1 MIDKQINTVFK
12 VLLLQ
17 QVSLELLEDLDEGNI
32 FRENNYDVID
42 NFIKYLE
49 SNVEPLTSEI
59 NVQESDQYIYITK
72 NIRKVID
79 KIRIK

>member
-1 MIDKQINTVFK
+1 MNKQINNTFQ
-12 VLLLQ
+12 VLCLM
-17 QVSLELLEDLDEGNI
+17 QVALEKLEDMDEGNI

-59 NVQESDQYIYITK
+59 NVQESDQYVYVTK

-79 KIRIK
+79 KIRIR

>member
-59 NVQESDQYIYITK
+59 NVQESDQYVYVTK

-79 KIRIK
+79 KIRIR

>member
-1 MIDKQINTVFK
+1 MNKQINNTFQ
-12 VLLLQ
+12 VLCLM
-17 QVSLELLEDLDEGNI
+17 QVALEKLEDMPEGNI
-32 FRENNYDVID
+32 FRENHIQVID

-49 SNVEPLTSEI
+49 SHVEPLTSEI
-59 NVQESDQYIYITK
+59 NVQESDQYVYITK

>member
-1 MIDKQINTVFK
+1 MNKQINNTFQA
-12 VLLLQ
+12 LCLM
-17 QVSLELLEDLDEGNI
+17 QVALEKLEDMDEGNI

-59 NVQESDQYIYITK
+59 NVQESDQYVYITK

-79 KIRIK
+79 KIRIR

>member
-1 MIDKQINTVFK
+1 MNKQINNTFQ
-12 VLLLQ
+12 VLCLM
-17 QVSLELLEDLDEGNI
+17 QVALEKLEDMDEGNI

-59 NVQESDQYIYITK
+59 NVQESDQYVYVTK

>member
-1 MIDKQINTVFK
+1 MNKQINNTFQ
-12 VLLLQ
+12 VLLLM
-17 QVSLELLEDLDEGNI
+17 QVALEKLEDMPEGNI

-59 NVQESDQYIYITK
+59 NVQESNQYIYITK

>member
-1 MIDKQINTVFK
+1 MNKQINNTFQ
-12 VLLLQ
+12 VLCLM
-17 QVSLELLEDLDEGNI
+17 QVALEKLEDLDEGNI
-32 FRENNYDVID
+32 FRENNFDVID

>member
-1 MIDKQINTVFK
+1 MNKQINNTFQ
-12 VLLLQ
+12 VLCLM
-17 QVSLELLEDLDEGNI
+17 QVALEKLEDMPEGNI

-49 SNVEPLTSEI
+49 SNVEPLTNEI
-59 NVQESDQYIYITK
+59 NVQESDQYVYITK

>member
-1 MIDKQINTVFK
+1 MSKQINNTFQ
-12 VLLLQ
+12 VLCLM
-17 QVSLELLEDLDEGNI
+17 QVALEKLEDLDEGNI

-59 NVQESDQYIYITK
+59 NVQESDQYVYITK

>member
-1 MIDKQINTVFK
+1 MYFT
-12 VLLLQ
+12 L
-17 QVSLELLEDLDEGNI
+17 SA
-32 FRENNYDVID
+32 NYDVID
-42 NFIKYLE
+42 NFIQYLE

-59 NVQESDQYIYITK
+59 NVQESDQYVYITK

>member
-1 MIDKQINTVFK
+1 MSKQINNTFQ
-12 VLLLQ
+12 VLCLM
-17 QVSLELLEDLDEGNI
+17 QVALEKLEDMDEGNI

-42 NFIKYLE
+42 SFIKYLE

>member
-1 MIDKQINTVFK
+1 MNKQINNTFQ
-12 VLLLQ
+12 VLLLMQ
-17 QVSLELLEDLDEGNI
+17 IALEKLEDMDDGNT
-32 FRENNYDVID
+32 FRENHREVID

-49 SNVEPLTSEI
+49 SNVEDLTCNI
-59 NVQESDQYIYITK
+59 NVQESNQYAYICR

>member
-1 MIDKQINTVFK
+1 MNKQINNTFQ
-12 VLLLQ
+12 VLCLM
-17 QVSLELLEDLDEGNI
+17 QVALEKLEDMPEGNI
-32 FRENNYDVID
+32 FRENNYDTID

-49 SNVEPLTSEI
+49 SHVEPLTSEI
-59 NVQESDQYIYITK
+59 NIQESNQYVYITK

>member
-1 MIDKQINTVFK
+1 M
-12 VLLLQ
+12 
-17 QVSLELLEDLDEGNI
+17 QVALEKLEDMTEGNI

-59 NVQESDQYIYITK
+59 NVQESDQYVYITK

>member
-1 MIDKQINTVFK
+1 MIDKQMNKTFQ

-17 QVSLELLEDLDEGNI
+17 QVTLELLEDMPEGNI

>member
-1 MIDKQINTVFK
+1 MNKQINNTFQ
-12 VLLLQ
+12 VLCLMQ
-17 QVSLELLEDLDEGNI
+17 IALEKLEDMDEGNI

-59 NVQESDQYIYITK
+59 NVQESDQYVYVTK

-79 KIRIK
+79 KIRIR

>member
-1 MIDKQINTVFK
+1 MNKQINNTFQ
-12 VLLLQ
+12 VLCLM
-17 QVSLELLEDLDEGNI
+17 QVALEKLEDMPEGNI

-42 NFIKYLE
+42 NFIQYLE

-59 NVQESDQYIYITK
+59 NVHESDQYVYITK

>member
-1 MIDKQINTVFK
+1 MNKQINNTFQ
-12 VLLLQ
+12 VLCLM
-17 QVSLELLEDLDEGNI
+17 QVALEKLEDMDEGNI

-59 NVQESDQYIYITK
+59 NVQESDQYIYVTK

-79 KIRIK
+79 KIRIR

>member
-1 MIDKQINTVFK
+1 MNKQINNTFQ
-12 VLLLQ
+12 VLLLM
-17 QVSLELLEDLDEGNI
+17 QVALEKLEDMDEGNI

-42 NFIKYLE
+42 NFVKYLE

>member
-1 MIDKQINTVFK
+1 M
-12 VLLLQ
+12 
-17 QVSLELLEDLDEGNI
+17 QVALEKLEDMEDGNI

-59 NVQESDQYIYITK
+59 NVQESDQYVYVTK

>member
-1 MIDKQINTVFK
+1 MNKQINNTFQ
-12 VLLLQ
+12 VLCLMQ
-17 QVSLELLEDLDEGNI
+17 IALEKLEDMDEGNI
-32 FRENNYDVID
+32 FRENNYDTID

-59 NVQESDQYIYITK
+59 NVQESDQYVYITK

>member
-1 MIDKQINTVFK
+1 MNKQINNTFQ
-12 VLLLQ
+12 VLCLM
-17 QVSLELLEDLDEGNI
+17 QVALEKLEDMEDGNI

-59 NVQESDQYIYITK
+59 NVQESNQYIYITK

>member
-1 MIDKQINTVFK
+1 MNKQINNTFQ
-12 VLLLQ
+12 VLCLM
-17 QVSLELLEDLDEGNI
+17 QVALEKLEDLDEGNI
-32 FRENNYDVID
+32 FRENNYDTID

-49 SNVEPLTSEI
+49 SHVEPLTSEI
-59 NVQESDQYIYITK
+59 NVQESDQYVYITK

>member
-1 MIDKQINTVFK
+1 MNKQINNTFQ
-12 VLLLQ
+12 VLCLM
-17 QVSLELLEDLDEGNI
+17 QVALEKLEDLDEGNI

>member
-1 MIDKQINTVFK
+1 MNKQINNTFQ
-12 VLLLQ
+12 VLCLMQ
-17 QVSLELLEDLDEGNI
+17 IALEKLEDMDEGNI

>member
-1 MIDKQINTVFK
+1 MNKQINNTFQ
-12 VLLLQ
+12 VLCLM
-17 QVSLELLEDLDEGNI
+17 QVALEKLEDMDEGNI

-59 NVQESDQYIYITK
+59 NIQESDQYVYITK
-72 NIRKVID
+72 RVRDVIN

>member
-1 MIDKQINTVFK
+1 MNKQINNTFQ
-12 VLLLQ
+12 VLCLM
-17 QVSLELLEDLDEGNI
+17 QVALEKLEDMPEGNI
-32 FRENNYDVID
+32 FRENNYDTID

-49 SNVEPLTSEI
+49 SHVEPLTSEI
-59 NVQESDQYIYITK
+59 NVQESNQYVYITK

>member
-1 MIDKQINTVFK
+1 MNKQINNTFQ
-12 VLLLQ
+12 VLCLM
-17 QVSLELLEDLDEGNI
+17 QVALEKLEDMDEGNI

-59 NVQESDQYIYITK
+59 NVQESDQYVYITK

>member
-1 MIDKQINTVFK
+1 MNKQINNTFQ
-12 VLLLQ
+12 VLCLM
-17 QVSLELLEDLDEGNI
+17 QVALEKLEDMDEGNI

-42 NFIKYLE
+42 NFVKYLE

-59 NVQESDQYIYITK
+59 NVQESDQYVYVTK

>member
-1 MIDKQINTVFK
+1 MNKQINNTFQ
-12 VLLLQ
+12 VLCLM
-17 QVSLELLEDLDEGNI
+17 QVALEKLEDMDEGNI

-59 NVQESDQYIYITK
+59 NVQESDQYVYITK

-79 KIRIK
+79 KIRIR

>member
-1 MIDKQINTVFK
+1 MNKQINNTFQ
-12 VLLLQ
+12 VLCLMQ
-17 QVSLELLEDLDEGNI
+17 IALEKLEDMPEGNI
-32 FRENNYDVID
+32 FRKNNYDVID

>member
-1 MIDKQINTVFK
+1 MNKQINNTFQ
-12 VLLLQ
+12 VLLLM
-17 QVSLELLEDLDEGNI
+17 QVALEKLEDMEDGNI

-59 NVQESDQYIYITK
+59 NVQESDQYVYITK

>member
-1 MIDKQINTVFK
+1 MNKQINNTFQ
-12 VLLLQ
+12 VLCLM
-17 QVSLELLEDLDEGNI
+17 QVALEKLEDMDEGNI

-59 NVQESDQYIYITK
+59 NVQESIHYVYITK

>member
-1 MIDKQINTVFK
+1 MNKQINNTFQ
-12 VLLLQ
+12 VLLLMQ
-17 QVSLELLEDLDEGNI
+17 IALEKLEDMDEGNI
-32 FRENNYDVID
+32 FRENNYDIID

-79 KIRIK
+79 KIRIR

>member
-1 MIDKQINTVFK
+1 MNKQINNTFQ
-12 VLLLQ
+12 VLLLMQ
-17 QVSLELLEDLDEGNI
+17 IALEKLEDMEDGNI
-32 FRENNYDVID
+32 FRENNYDRIHD
-42 NFIKYLE
+42 FIQYLE

-59 NVQESDQYIYITK
+59 NVQESNQYVYITK

>member
-1 MIDKQINTVFK
+1 MNKQINTTFQ
-12 VLLLQ
+12 VLLLM
-17 QVSLELLEDLDEGNI
+17 QVALEKLEDMPEGNI

-42 NFIKYLE
+42 NFVKYLE

-59 NVQESDQYIYITK
+59 NVQESDQYVYITK

-79 KIRIK
+79 KIRIR

>member
-1 MIDKQINTVFK
+1 MNKQINNTFQ
-12 VLLLQ
+12 VLCLMQ
-17 QVSLELLEDLDEGNI
+17 IALEKLEDMDEGNI
-32 FRENNYDVID
+32 FRENNYDTID
-42 NFIKYLE
+42 SFIKYLE

-59 NVQESDQYIYITK
+59 NVQESDQYVYITK